1 MKIKNTD
8 LVLNTKTINDKGDKY
23 NIYDIL
29 VPLDFELIESLCGAQ
44 YSEEYKRITSNG
56 DYIEITD
63 DEIKNNQIS
72 LKKLT
77 NFKAKVLSDIAVNN
91 KLKEIKNILKIKNG

>member
-29 VPLDFELIESLCGAQ
+29 VPLDFELIESFCGAQ